1 MFMSGVPFLVSISRG
16 SNLVTAEYTSSH
28 MAKQLVADITR
39 VMDLY
44 SQGGFQV
51 EMILMDNK
59 FKKLRS
65 LVPLLVV
72 NTTAAK
78 EHVPEVR

>member
-1 MFMSGVPFLVSISRG
+1 
-16 SNLVTAEYTSSH
+16 
-28 MAKQLVADITR
+28 MAKQLAVGITR

-44 SQGGFQV
+44 LQGGFQV
-51 EMILMDNK
+51 GMVLTDNEL
-59 FKKLRS
+59 KKLRN

-78 EHVPEVR
+78 EQVLVVEQSI